1 MSFFEDIRAAI
12 EQRLNANWSTTDIAW
27 DNVEYNPTANTAFI
41 RLIVDEADTRQ
52 ITLSNNSPCHR
63 AIGLI
68 HIMIMVP
75 TNTGTATARGYAD
88 SLADIYRNADFSDIK
103 CLSPRIRRVGDVG
116 EHYQYSLLI
125 PFTYDKSLANAT

>member
-1 MSFFEDIRAAI
+1 MTFFADIRTAI
-12 EQRLNANWSTTDIAW
+12 ESRLKTNWATTAIAW
-27 DNVEYNPTANTAFI
+27 DNVEYNPVASTAFI
-41 RLIVDEADTRQ
+41 RLIVDEVDSRQ
-52 ITLSNNSPCHR
+52 ISMATVPCHR

-88 SLADIYRNADFSDIK
+88 SLSDIFRNADFSSIK
-103 CLSPRIRRVGDVG
+103 CMSPRIRRVGDVG

-125 PFTYDKSLANAT
+125 PFTYDKSLANAA